1 MTRPARGASVFRL
14 AAGMLAVLLL
24 AAAASPALAAP
35 AEDQE
40 IRIGRQAAAEIE
52 ARFKVVKDA
61 EITDRVNRIGAAVS
75 AVSDRPRLPYS
86 FKVVEVGQVNAVALP
101 GGFIYLTTGLLKFVR
116 SDHELA
122 AVIAH
127 EVAHAARA
135 HGMEMMRRANQ
146 AAFVTLL
153 VAIFARDANLA
164 QGAQIF
170 STGLL
175 SGYARDLERDADLAS
190 IGYLSK
196 IAYSP
201 VAVLT
206 VLERLV
212 RMEQL
217 SPRRDLGA
225 FAEHPKTAER
235 AQYVEAELRAR
246 RISLARRVPANYLVL
261 TVREHI
267 DGDVALAELLIN
279 NRLIVR
285 LPDPA
290 RIKEAADLLD
300 RLFDAD
306 LEPFEVSAAEYPG
319 GWGVF
324 ARGWAVFRFTPRD
337 VSPEGGSVRDLAVT
351 IAFRL
356 RAAIDEDIRRR
367 RLHG

>member
-1 MTRPARGASVFRL
+1 MTRSERAGSFLRLPALILTA
-14 AAGMLAVLLL
+14 LLL
-24 AAAASPALAAP
+24 AVAVPPALAAP

-40 IRIGRQAAAEIE
+40 IRIGRQAATQIE
-52 ARFKVVKDA
+52 ARFKIAKDA
-61 EITDRVNRIGAAVS
+61 AVADRVAGIGAALS

-86 FKVVEVGQVNAVALP
+86 FKVVEFDQVNAVALP
-101 GGFIYLTTGLLKFVR
+101 GGFVYLTTGLLKFVR

-127 EVAHAARA
+127 EVAHSARA

-175 SGYARDLERDADLAS
+175 AGYARDLERDADLAS
-190 IGYLSK
+190 ITYLSK
-196 IAYSP
+196 TAYSP

-212 RMEQL
+212 RLELL
-217 SPRRDLGA
+217 SPRPDPGA
-225 FAEHPKTAER
+225 FAEHPRTAER

-246 RISLARRVPANYLVL
+246 RIALVRRVPANYLVI
-261 TVREHI
+261 TVRELV
-267 DGDVALAELLIN
+267 DGDVTSAELLVN
-279 NRLIVR
+279 NRPVVR
-285 LPDPA
+285 LSDPV
-290 RIKEAADLLD
+290 RIREAADLLD

-306 LEPFEVSAAEYPG
+306 LEPFEVSSAEYLG

-324 ARGWAVFRFTPRD
+324 ARGWPVFRFTPRD
-337 VSPEGGSVRDLAVT
+337 VSPEGGSVRELAVT

-367 RLHG
+367 RLQG

>member
-1 MTRPARGASVFRL
+1 MTRPARAASVLRL
-14 AAGMLAVLLL
+14 TSGILAVLLL
-24 AAAASPALAAP
+24 AAAAPSALAAP

-40 IRIGRQAAAEIE
+40 IRIGRQAATQIE

-61 EITDRVNRIGAAVS
+61 EVTARVNHIGAAVS
-75 AVSDRPRLPYS
+75 VVSDRPRLPYS
-86 FKVVEVGQVNAVALP
+86 FKVVEFDQVNAVALP

-175 SGYARDLERDADLAS
+175 AGYARDLERDADLAS
-190 IGYLSK
+190 ITYLSK
-196 IAYSP
+196 TAYSP

-212 RMEQL
+212 RAEQL
-217 SPRRDLGA
+217 SPRPDPGA
-225 FAEHPKTAER
+225 FAEHPRTAER

-246 RISLARRVPANYLVL
+246 RIPLVRRVTANYLAL
-261 TVREHI
+261 TVRELVE
-267 DGDVALAELLIN
+267 GDVALIELLIN
-279 NRLIVR
+279 NRPIVR
-285 LPDPA
+285 LPDAA
-290 RIKEAADLLD
+290 RIREAADLLD

-337 VSPEGGSVRDLAVT
+337 VPPEGGSVRDLAVT

-356 RAAIDEDIRRR
+356 RAAVDEDIRRR
-367 RLHG
+367 RLQG

>member
-1 MTRPARGASVFRL
+1 VTRSTRAASILRL
-14 AAGMLAVLLL
+14 ASGILAVLLL
-24 AAAASPALAAP
+24 AAAAPTALAAP

-40 IRIGRQAAAEIE
+40 IRIGRQAATEIE

-61 EITDRVNRIGAAVS
+61 AVASRVARIGAAVS

-86 FKVVEVGQVNAVALP
+86 FKVVEFDQVNAVALP
-101 GGFIYLTTGLLKFVR
+101 GGFIYVTTGLLRFVR

-122 AVIAH
+122 AVLAH

-170 STGLL
+170 SSGLL

-190 IGYLSK
+190 ITYLSK
-196 IAYSP
+196 TDYSP
-201 VAVLT
+201 VAALT
-206 VLERLV
+206 VLERL
-212 RMEQL
+212 RRAEQL
-217 SPRRDLGA
+217 SPRPDMGA
-225 FAEHPKTAER
+225 FAEHPKIAER
-235 AQYVEAELRAR
+235 VQYVEAELRAR
-246 RISLARRVPANYLVL
+246 RIPLVRRIPANYLVL
-261 TVREHI
+261 AVREHVEE
-267 DGDVALAELLIN
+267 GVVLADLLIN
-279 NRLIVR
+279 SRPIVR

-290 RIKEAADLLD
+290 RIREAADLLD

-306 LEPFEVSAAEYPG
+306 LEPFEVYTAEYPG

-324 ARGWAVFRFTPRD
+324 ARGWPVFRFTPSD
-337 VSPEGGSVRDLAVT
+337 VPPEGGSVRELAVT

-367 RLHG
+367 RLQG

>member
-1 MTRPARGASVFRL
+1 MTRPARRELVFRV

-24 AAAASPALAAP
+24 VVAAP
-35 AEDQE
+35 PVQATQAEDRE
-40 IRIGRQAAAEIE
+40 IRIGRQAATEIE
-52 ARFKVVKDA
+52 ARYKVVKDPEVA
-61 EITDRVNRIGAAVS
+61 DRVNRIGAAVS

-101 GGFIYLTTGLLKFVR
+101 GGFVYLTAGLLKFVR

-153 VAIFARDANLA
+153 VAIFVRDANIA
-164 QGAQIF
+164 RGAQIF

-196 IAYSP
+196 TAYSP

-206 VLERLV
+206 VLERLA
-212 RMEQL
+212 RAEQL
-217 SPRRDLGA
+217 SPRRDQGA
-225 FAEHPKTAER
+225 FADHPKTAER
-235 AQYVEAELRAR
+235 VQYVEAELRAR
-246 RISLARRVPANYLVL
+246 RIPIVRRIPANYLVL
-261 TVREHI
+261 TVREHVE
-267 DGDVALAELLIN
+267 GDEALSELLVNHRSIM
-279 NRLIVR
+279 R
-285 LPDPA
+285 LPDSA
-290 RIKEAADLLD
+290 RIREAADLLD

-306 LEPFEVSAAEYPG
+306 LEPFEVTAAECPG

-324 ARGWAVFRFTPRD
+324 ARGWPVFRFTARD

-351 IAFRL
+351 VAFRL

-367 RLHG
+367 RLQG